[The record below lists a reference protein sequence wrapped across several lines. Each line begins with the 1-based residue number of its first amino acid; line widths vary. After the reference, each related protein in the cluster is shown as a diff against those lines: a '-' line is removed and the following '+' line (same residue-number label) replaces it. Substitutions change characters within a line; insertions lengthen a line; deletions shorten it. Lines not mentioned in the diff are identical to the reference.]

1 MGYIVLGPSSD
12 DFFFFGE
19 HREKLRFS
27 KTVLKNAWM
36 MSMVDFVMKLISFF
50 DAFLKNLF
58 FKRYALQF

>member
-1 MGYIVLGPSSD
+1 MI
-12 DFFFFGE
+12 FFFGE